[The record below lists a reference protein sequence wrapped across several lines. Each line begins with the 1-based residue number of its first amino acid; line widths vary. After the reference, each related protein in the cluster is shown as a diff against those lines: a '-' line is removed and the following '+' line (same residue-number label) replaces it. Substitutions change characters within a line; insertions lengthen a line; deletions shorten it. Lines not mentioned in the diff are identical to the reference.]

1 MQPAECTITAAN
13 EPQVAKSAVAA
24 KARLG
29 SIDSVRGLV
38 IILMALDHVRDYYS
52 IVHTGLLEP
61 TTTTIGIYVTRWI
74 THLCAPTF
82 ILLAGVSA
90 YLMATRMPL
99 PDLRRFLVTR
109 GLWLIFLETTV
120 VVAGWTFAYDYP
132 YGVYLQVIW
141 VIGASMIVLAGLIHL
156 APATVGTIG
165 LIMVAG
171 HNLLDGIDPASFGAW
186 APLWNLLHVRGQ
198 LPFGVV
204 SYPLIP
210 WVGVMMLGY
219 ALGRAYE
226 FDAHRRRSMLVRLG
240 TASLMA
246 FALLRLINVYG
257 DPHPWQHQGT
267 AVMTAMSFMNVEKY
281 PPSLLYLLAL
291 LGIALLLLAAFES
304 ERGWVQRLGFL
315 QTFGRVPL
323 FFYVLHLYLAHLSAG
338 LLAWAM
344 GWDTA
349 VLASSHKTLPDGW
362 GLSLPWVYV
371 AWLAV
376 LLALYPLCRWFGELK
391 RRRNEWWLSYL

>member
-1 MQPAECTITAAN
+1 MQPADCTMTAAN

-24 KARLG
+24 KVRLG

-226 FDAHRRRSMLVRLG
+226 FDAHRRRSMLARLG

-338 LLAWAM
+338 LLAWTM

-362 GLSLPWVYV
+362 GVSLPWVYV
-371 AWLAV
+371 AWIAV